1 MHAGFAQCGDRLVQI
16 ALQNTAMPGNFHRGT
31 AVQSGNM
38 GCQRSQQPREQPR
51 FAGFDL
57 RATSQ
62 ALRSDT
68 LDMQRRT
75 VRRNPAAH
83 TRMTSTAPTISLQGR
98 NWRAGSLPQP
108 AQQPAQP
115 AGPRSWNKERQP
127 SSDGTREIPR
137 KDNFRPKAAAP
148 SPRGYIAPTPW
159 RWMLQLKHKYMAH
172 RASGRADG

>member
-1 MHAGFAQCGDRLVQI
+1 MHAGFAQCGDRLMQI

-83 TRMTSTAPTISLQGR
+83 TPDDLD
-98 NWRAGSLPQP
+98 GSDYIVARGVIGEP
-108 AQQPAQP
+108 ALSRSQRSSQH
-115 AGPRSWNKERQP
+115 GPLSHAL
-127 SSDGTREIPR
+127 GTRNGNRRPTELAKSLERIIFGRKQPLHLLAGILPR
-137 KDNFRPKAAAP
+137 R
-148 SPRGYIAPTPW
+148 RGVGC
-159 RWMLQLKHKYMAH
+159 
-172 RASGRADG
+172 SS